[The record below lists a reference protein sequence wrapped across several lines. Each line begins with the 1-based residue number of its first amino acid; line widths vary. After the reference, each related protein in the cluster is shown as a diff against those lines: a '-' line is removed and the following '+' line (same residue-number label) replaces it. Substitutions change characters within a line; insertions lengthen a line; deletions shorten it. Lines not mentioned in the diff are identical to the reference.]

1 MSRKSSAVGQSTGD
15 DRPAVH
21 TTASGC
27 ICSPTQRDWHVDGIC
42 RICTRSVTER
52 QLQEEIRLALGSIP
66 GLVLWRNNVGE
77 AMVDYGRG
85 NIRPLVY
92 GLAPGSADLIGCYRG
107 RFVALEIKTPSGKQ
121 SKEQQRFQRCVER
134 NGGVYLMPR
143 SVTQAVELVESIGV
157 AVAAGPT

>member
-1 MSRKSSAVGQSTGD
+1 MRSRPTPAGAPPAISTS
-15 DRPAVH
+15 PAKH
-21 TTASGC
+21 TTHSGC
-27 ICSPTQRDWHVDGIC
+27 VCSPTQRNWHEDGTCLVCARKI
-42 RICTRSVTER
+42 TER
-52 QLQEEIRLALGSIP
+52 QLQEEIRLALGSVP

-107 RFVALEIKTPSGKQ
+107 RFVALEVKTPDGKQ
-121 SKEQQRFQRCVER
+121 SAAQRRFQRCVER

-143 SVTQAVELVESIGV
+143 SVKQAVEVVGGLLEHSRS
-157 AVAAGPT
+157 AT